1 GFSHLTAPRAGE
13 TGLDRSSK
21 RPYHRGRC
29 SSNSRT
35 CTMAKPRG
43 RSLPVSPY
51 RKLVADL
58 MHFSGMVPAVTADRR
73 MDLSALRAARQAAAV
88 RPSWTGMF
96 SKAYS
101 MLTHEYPEL
110 RRAYLQ
116 SPWPRIYEHPHNVV
130 SLNVERRLPGEDI
143 VLFCLIRSPENRS

>member
-1 GFSHLTAPRAGE
+1 MRTTRKGSESFARTGVSPLTGAVAGE
-13 TGLDRSSK
+13 TGLDRGAK
-21 RPYHRGRC
+21 TPYHRGRY
-29 SSNSRT
+29 SSNSWT

-43 RSLPVSPY
+43 RSFSVSPY

-58 MHFSGMVPAVTADRR
+58 MHFSAMVPAVTADRR
-73 MDLSALRAARQAAAV
+73 MDLSALRAARQSAAI

-101 MLTHEYPEL
+101 MLTHDYPEL

-130 SLNVERRLPGEDI
+130 SLNVERRL
-143 VLFCLIRSPENRS
+143 